1 MGSCFAHM
9 NHTKL
14 TTITTNKIS
23 TNLQEENKQ
32 VPVKKLKLKAKAIDN
47 RLKSLDIT
55 DASSAIIEDR
65 EKSPKDIEIID
76 QCLKKH
82 FIFNDL
88 TEEQKNQVISHMKL
102 YTLNPGSIIF
112 EQDSPGN
119 TFFIIA
125 TGKVEVI
132 VNNKRKNILKAG
144 DSFGELALLH
154 GTLRSASIKTIER
167 TTL

>member
-1 MGSCFAHM
+1 
-9 NHTKL
+9 
-14 TTITTNKIS
+14 
-23 TNLQEENKQ
+23 
-32 VPVKKLKLKAKAIDN
+32 
-47 RLKSLDIT
+47 
-55 DASSAIIEDR
+55 
-65 EKSPKDIEIID
+65 
-76 QCLKKH
+76 
-82 FIFNDL
+82 
-88 TEEQKNQVISHMKL
+88 MKL